1 MLKIIRAILISTVI
15 LTTLLIVNIFQTQ
28 DIIRIQTIEKTDKSF
43 NFFIK
48 ESRGISLNSELTFLK
63 QLSRDKKV
71 TIFKTDEINTNTIMK
86 SVIYDANSFPYQ
98 AFGLKK
104 TNLFPNENTVY
115 SNKPSQDHNANVT
128 ISTFLSPKTLKL
140 QTLAKTYQDES
151 MSIVGAYTVVLSRNN
166 QAAVL
171 AQLARFFGESTESL
185 QKQTS
190 QSRVGFVNYH
200 LIILAV
206 MILCLLLI
214 MFAINFILPL
224 HHIKTIGIKKLNG
237 WSNSGIFWPEILENI
252 GWIFGISFVVDIGL
266 IIVFDFLPNLLMP
279 TLICVQLV
287 IVLIYLASH
296 LMTYLVIKNMTIHH
310 LLKNF
315 ADFKIGVFITYTLKC
330 LIMMAT
336 VGVLMLVGANTK
348 SLMTNY
354 QMIKNWQAHQKT
366 LTLDYLTTTGLA
378 GQDLVNNTSENQKRF
393 VDLFA
398 QLEQSV
404 AAQYINV
411 EHVIPT
417 KNYFLSQHHYAHL
430 YHKSDEYNIV
440 HINQNYL
447 EAVQL
452 PFPKAKLQGNIR
464 TFFVP
469 EKYKA
474 EQQKMT
480 HLIQNSI
487 FEGQS
492 FGDQQHL
499 DVNTVP
505 FNIVYYKANIKVF
518 PYNSNMPSQIK
529 QPIFAVFNQ
538 QNMSWSEKE
547 LLANTGLNHSPIK
560 ITNTHNNLQTIQ
572 KVIHQQTGDSRIM
585 PKFSSIGSLVGDQID
600 SNISSLQIL
609 GLILLALLLLH
620 GFSSFFLTTTIV
632 QTKRKILAVQKMHG
646 YKVKDRYRWEIMIFV
661 GIYVIQFITLAT
673 FSQSLLVLPIVILIL
688 LIDAAM
694 VLTFIRRLENKS
706 LSATLRGE

>member
-1 MLKIIRAILISTVI
+1 MLKVIRAILISTVI

-48 ESRGISLNSELTFLK
+48 ESRGISLDSELTFLK

-71 TIFKTDEINTNTIMK
+71 TIFKTDVINTNTMIK

-115 SNKPSQDHNANVT
+115 SNQPNQERRTHAT
-128 ISTFLSPKTLKL
+128 IPTFLSPRTLKL
-140 QTLAKTYQDES
+140 QTLDKTYQDKS
-151 MSIVGAYTVVLSRNN
+151 MSIVGAYTLVLSRNN

-171 AQLARFFGESTESL
+171 AQLARFFGDSTESL

-224 HHIKTIGIKKLNG
+224 HHIRTIGIKKLNG
-237 WSNSGIFWPEILENI
+237 WSNNGIFWPEILENI

-266 IIVFDFLPNLLMP
+266 IIVFDFLPNLMMP
-279 TLICVQLV
+279 TLIVVQLT
-287 IVLIYLASH
+287 IGLIYLASH
-296 LMTYLVIKNMTIHH
+296 LMTYLVIKNMTIQH

-315 ADFKIGVFITYTLKC
+315 VDFKIGVLITYTLKC
-330 LIMMAT
+330 LIMIAT
-336 VGVLMLVGANTK
+336 VGVLMLVGANAK
-348 SLMTNY
+348 SFMTNY
-354 QMIKNWQAHQKT
+354 QMSKHWQAHQKT
-366 LTLDYLTTTGLA
+366 LTLDYLTPTGLA
-378 GQDLVNNTSENQKRF
+378 GQDLVNHTSENQKRF
-393 VDLFA
+393 VDLFS
-398 QLEQSV
+398 QLEQAV

-411 EHVIPT
+411 KHVVPT

-430 YHKSDEYNIV
+430 YQKSDEYNII

-447 EAVQL
+447 EAMQF
-452 PFPKAKLQGNIR
+452 PFPKAKLQEHSR

-492 FGDQQHL
+492 FEEQQHL

-529 QPIFAVFNQ
+529 QPIFAFFNQ

-572 KVIHQQTGDSRIM
+572 KVIRQQTGDSRIM
-585 PKFSSIGSLVGDQID
+585 PKFSSIGSLVGDQTD

-609 GLILLALLLLH
+609 GLILLALLLLN
-620 GFSSFFLTTTIV
+620 GFSSFFLTTTII
-632 QTKRKILAVQKMHG
+632 QTKRKILAIQKMHG
-646 YKVKDRYRWEIMIFV
+646 YKVKDRYRWEMMIFI
-661 GIYVIQFITLAT
+661 GIYVIQFPTLAI

-694 VLTFIRRLENKS
+694 ALTFIRRLENKS
-706 LSATLRGE
+706 LSTTLRGE

>member
-200 LIILAV
+200 LIIFAV

-464 TFFVP
+464 IFFVP
-469 EKYKA
+469 EAYKA

-487 FEGQS
+487 FEGQA
-492 FGDQQHL
+492 FKDQQHL

-505 FNIVYYKANIKVF
+505 FNIVYYKSTIKVF

-529 QPIFAVFNQ
+529 QPIFAFFNQ

-560 ITNTHNNLQTIQ
+560 ITNTHNNLQAIQ
-572 KVIHQQTGDSRIM
+572 KVIRQQTGDSSIM

-609 GLILLALLLLH
+609 GLILLALLLLN
-620 GFSSFFLTTTIV
+620 GFSSFFLTTTII
-632 QTKRKILAVQKMHG
+632 QSKRKILAVQKMHG

>member
-1 MLKIIRAILISTVI
+1 MLKIVRAILISTVI

-43 NFFIK
+43 NFYIK
-48 ESRGISLNSELTFLK
+48 ESRGISLDSELTFLK
-63 QLSRDKKV
+63 QLSHDKKV
-71 TIFKTDEINTNTIMK
+71 TIFKTDEINTNTIIK

-104 TNLFPNENTVY
+104 NNLFPNENTVY
-115 SNKPSQDHNANVT
+115 SNKPSQDHNANAT
-128 ISTFLSPKTLKL
+128 IPTFLSPKTLKL
-140 QTLAKTYQDES
+140 QTLDKTYQDKS

-166 QAAVL
+166 QTAVL

-214 MFAINFILPL
+214 MLAINFILPL
-224 HHIKTIGIKKLNG
+224 HHIRAIGIKKLNG

-266 IIVFDFLPNLLMP
+266 IIVFDFLPNLMMP
-279 TLICVQLV
+279 TLIVVQLT
-287 IVLIYLASH
+287 IGLIYLASH

-330 LIMMAT
+330 LIMIAT
-336 VGVLMLVGANTK
+336 VGVLMLVGSNAK

-354 QMIKNWQAHQKT
+354 QMSKNWQPHQKT

-411 EHVIPT
+411 EHVVPA

-430 YHKSDEYNIV
+430 YQKSDEYNIV

-447 EAVQL
+447 EAMQL

-469 EKYKA
+469 EAYKA

-487 FEGQS
+487 FEGQA
-492 FGDQQHL
+492 FKDQQHL

-529 QPIFAVFNQ
+529 QPIFAFFNQ

-560 ITNTHNNLQTIQ
+560 ITNAHNNLQAIQ
-572 KVIHQQTGDSRIM
+572 KVIRQQTGDSSIV

-609 GLILLALLLLH
+609 GLILLALLLLN
-620 GFSSFFLTTTIV
+620 GFSSFFLTTTII
-632 QTKRKILAVQKMHG
+632 QSKRKILAVQKMHG

-688 LIDAAM
+688 LIDADM

>member
-315 ADFKIGVFITYTLKC
+315 ADFKIGVFITYILKC

-632 QTKRKILAVQKMHG
+632 QTKRKILAIQKMHG
-646 YKVKDRYRWEIMIFV
+646 YKVKDRYHWEMMIFI
-661 GIYVIQFITLAT
+661 GIYVIQFLTLT
-673 FSQSLLVLPIVILIL
+673 IFSQSLLVLPIVILIL

-694 VLTFIRRLENKS
+694 ALTFIRRLENKS

>member
-28 DIIRIQTIEKTDKSF
+28 DIIRIQAIEKTDKSF
-43 NFFIK
+43 NFYIK
-48 ESRGISLNSELTFLK
+48 ESRGISLDSELTFLK

-71 TIFKTDEINTNTIMK
+71 TIFKTDEINTNSIIK
-86 SVIYDANSFPYQ
+86 SVIYDADSFPYQ

-115 SNKPSQDHNANVT
+115 SNKPNQERNANAT
-128 ISTFLSPKTLKL
+128 IPTFLSPKTLKL
-140 QTLAKTYQDES
+140 QTLDKTYQDKS
-151 MSIVGAYTVVLSRNN
+151 MSIVGAYTVVASNNN

-171 AQLARFFGESTESL
+171 EQLARFFGESKESL

-190 QSRVGFVNYH
+190 HSRVGFVNYH
-200 LIILAV
+200 LIIIAV

-252 GWIFGISFVVDIGL
+252 GWIFGMSFVIDLGL
-266 IIVFDFLPNLLMP
+266 VIVFDFLPNLLMS
-279 TLICVQLV
+279 TLICVQLA
-287 IVLIYLASH
+287 IVLIYIVSH

-315 ADFKIGVFITYTLKC
+315 ADFKIGIFITYTLKC

-336 VGVLMLVGANTK
+336 ISVLMLVGANAK

-354 QMIKNWQAHQKT
+354 QISKNWQAHQKT
-366 LTLDYLTTTGLA
+366 LTLDYVTTTGLA
-378 GQDLVNNTSENQKRF
+378 GQDLVHHTSENQKRF

-411 EHVIPT
+411 EHVVPT

-430 YHKSDEYNIV
+430 YQKSDEYNIA

-447 EAVQL
+447 EAMQL
-452 PFPKAKLQGNIR
+452 PFPKANLQENIR
-464 TFFVP
+464 TFFVQ
-469 EKYKA
+469 EAYKV
-474 EQQKMT
+474 EQQKMV

-487 FEGQS
+487 FEGHS
-492 FGDQQHL
+492 FEEQQQL
-499 DVNTVP
+499 DVNKIP
-505 FNIVYYKANIKVF
+505 YNIVYYKANIKVF
-518 PYNSNMPSQIK
+518 PYNSNMPSKIK
-529 QPIFAVFNQ
+529 QPIFSFFNQ
-538 QNMSWSEKE
+538 HNMSWSEKE

-560 ITNTHNNLQTIQ
+560 ITNTENNLQIIQ
-572 KVIHQQTGDSRIM
+572 KVISQQSGESRIM

-609 GLILLALLLLH
+609 GLILLALLLLN
-620 GFSSFFLTTTIV
+620 GFSSFFLTATII
-632 QTKRKILAVQKMHG
+632 QSKRKILAIQKMHG
-646 YKVKDRYRWEIMIFV
+646 FKVKDRYRWEIMIFI
-661 GIYVIQFITLAT
+661 GIYLIQFIILAI

-688 LIDAAM
+688 LFDAATA
-694 VLTFIRRLENKS
+694 LTFILRLENKS

>member
-140 QTLAKTYQDES
+140 QTLAKTYQDKS

-166 QAAVL
+166 QIAVL

-224 HHIKTIGIKKLNG
+224 HHIRAIGIKKLNG

-252 GWIFGISFVVDIGL
+252 GWIFGISFVVHIGL
-266 IIVFDFLPNLLMP
+266 IIVFDFLPNLMMP
-279 TLICVQLV
+279 TLIVVQLT
-287 IVLIYLASH
+287 IGLIYLASH

-330 LIMMAT
+330 LIMIAT
-336 VGVLMLVGANTK
+336 VGVLMLVGSNAK

-354 QMIKNWQAHQKT
+354 QMSKNWQPHQKT

-411 EHVIPT
+411 EHVVSA

-430 YHKSDEYNIV
+430 YQKSDEYNIV

-447 EAVQL
+447 EAMQL

-464 TFFVP
+464 TFL
-469 EKYKA
+469 Y
-474 EQQKMT
+474 QK
-480 HLIQNSI
+480 LI
-487 FEGQS
+487 
-492 FGDQQHL
+492 
-499 DVNTVP
+499 
-505 FNIVYYKANIKVF
+505 K
-518 PYNSNMPSQIK
+518 
-529 QPIFAVFNQ
+529 
-538 QNMSWSEKE
+538 
-547 LLANTGLNHSPIK
+547 LN
-560 ITNTHNNLQTIQ
+560 
-572 KVIHQQTGDSRIM
+572 
-585 PKFSSIGSLVGDQID
+585 
-600 SNISSLQIL
+600 
-609 GLILLALLLLH
+609 
-620 GFSSFFLTTTIV
+620 
-632 QTKRKILAVQKMHG
+632 
-646 YKVKDRYRWEIMIFV
+646 
-661 GIYVIQFITLAT
+661 
-673 FSQSLLVLPIVILIL
+673 
-688 LIDAAM
+688 
-694 VLTFIRRLENKS
+694 NKK
-706 LSATLRGE
+706 

>member
-1 MLKIIRAILISTVI
+1 MQKVVKSILISTLV
-15 LTTLLIVNIFQTQ
+15 LTTLFIINIFKTQ

-48 ESRGISLNSELTFLK
+48 ESRGISLDSELTFLK

-71 TIFKTDEINTNTIMK
+71 TIFKTDEINTNTMMK

-104 TNLFPNENTVY
+104 TNLFTNENTVY
-115 SNKPSQDHNANVT
+115 SNKPSQDHNANAT
-128 ISTFLSPKTLKL
+128 IPTFLSPKTLKL
-140 QTLAKTYQDES
+140 QTLDKTYQDKS

-166 QAAVL
+166 QIAVL

-224 HHIKTIGIKKLNG
+224 YHIRAIGIKKLNG

-266 IIVFDFLPNLLMP
+266 IIVFDFLPNLMMP
-279 TLICVQLV
+279 TLIVVQLT
-287 IVLIYLASH
+287 IGLIYLASH

-330 LIMMAT
+330 LIMIAT
-336 VGVLMLVGANTK
+336 VGVLMLVGSNAK

-354 QMIKNWQAHQKT
+354 QMSKNWQPHQKA
-366 LTLDYLTTTGLA
+366 LTLDYLITTGLA

-411 EHVIPT
+411 EHVVPA

-430 YHKSDEYNIV
+430 YQKSD
-440 HINQNYL
+440 
-447 EAVQL
+447 
-452 PFPKAKLQGNIR
+452 
-464 TFFVP
+464 
-469 EKYKA
+469 
-474 EQQKMT
+474 
-480 HLIQNSI
+480 
-487 FEGQS
+487 
-492 FGDQQHL
+492 
-499 DVNTVP
+499 
-505 FNIVYYKANIKVF
+505 
-518 PYNSNMPSQIK
+518 
-529 QPIFAVFNQ
+529 
-538 QNMSWSEKE
+538 
-547 LLANTGLNHSPIK
+547 
-560 ITNTHNNLQTIQ
+560 
-572 KVIHQQTGDSRIM
+572 
-585 PKFSSIGSLVGDQID
+585 
-600 SNISSLQIL
+600 
-609 GLILLALLLLH
+609 
-620 GFSSFFLTTTIV
+620 
-632 QTKRKILAVQKMHG
+632 
-646 YKVKDRYRWEIMIFV
+646 
-661 GIYVIQFITLAT
+661 
-673 FSQSLLVLPIVILIL
+673 
-688 LIDAAM
+688 
-694 VLTFIRRLENKS
+694 
-706 LSATLRGE
+706 

>member
-43 NFFIK
+43 NFYIK
-48 ESRGISLNSELTFLK
+48 ESKGISLDSELTFLK

-71 TIFKTDEINTNTIMK
+71 TIFKTDEINTNTMMK

-115 SNKPSQDHNANVT
+115 SNKPSQDHNANAT
-128 ISTFLSPKTLKL
+128 IPTFLSPKTLKL

-166 QAAVL
+166 QTAVL

-224 HHIKTIGIKKLNG
+224 HHIRAIGIKKLNG

-252 GWIFGISFVVDIGL
+252 GWIFGISFVIDLGL
-266 IIVFDFLPNLLMP
+266 VIVFDFLPNLLMP
-279 TLICVQLV
+279 MLICVQLV
-287 IVLIYLASH
+287 IVIIYLASH
-296 LMTYLVIKNMTIHH
+296 LMTYLVIKNMTINH

-315 ADFKIGVFITYTLKC
+315 ADFKIGIFITYTLKC

-430 YHKSDEYNIV
+430 YQKSDEYNIV

-447 EAVQL
+447 EAMQL

-492 FGDQQHL
+492 FEDQQHL

-505 FNIVYYKANIKVF
+505 FNIVYYEANIKVF

-529 QPIFAVFNQ
+529 QPIFAFFNQ

-572 KVIHQQTGDSRIM
+572 KVIRQQTGDSRIM

-609 GLILLALLLLH
+609 GLILLALLLLN
-620 GFSSFFLTTTIV
+620 GFSSFFLTTTII
-632 QTKRKILAVQKMHG
+632 QSKRKILAVQKMHG

-661 GIYVIQFITLAT
+661 GIYMIQFITLAT

-694 VLTFIRRLENKS
+694 ALTFIRRLENKS